1 MYHNFEKNKKGSYYK
16 GRKILFSAII
26 AALSTFPVYQ
36 VQARPNI
43 FADIPLNLQNS
54 STITTRY
61 SVKPNVTLL
70 IDRSAS
76 MHEALTY
83 KCKINVH
90 IKIGKTYQWTG
101 WSDYQ
106 YGYDSRPPNTKDTL
120 YSCKKETDKLD
131 GVKAVLLNILEDYH
145 DDMYFAFRPLKKADD
160 STIEFL
166 DTSIPE
172 LYQQIVNNINSAKAS
187 SGTPLTKQIPVVAR
201 NLVMNKLKYRCQ
213 KSYLVILTDGESDDT
228 YAVSDAKVDGYFD
241 EGKSDLDRIK
251 FFAVGGKSR
260 LANKPNRLLY
270 YTKTLAS
277 KNFGPYIYSALFYKE
292 NGNKIYLSPKRT
304 TDEAGQAWDATNE
317 LTGKPFEQKAETFT
331 IGVGLGQKHNS
342 IGNIAIDYLE
352 NGAMPAGNF
361 FNANSQ
367 KEIIEAFSKIFESI
381 KGSQDTTTT
390 TTVSTAPTVAISS
403 STQNH
408 LSITATTESGAWS
421 SNLCIRQ
428 ITDDN
433 NAKCAQPSY
442 GNRQLLLNDG
452 TNTYL
457 YSDNLS
463 NFNNAYF
470 KIDNDTNQNEWLK
483 GLLTWLSRSKNDNDI
498 NQING
503 FNPGKDSKY
512 RVRTDETR
520 DLGDIIDN
528 PIITAGDQNGI
539 NQKYMITSANDGM
552 VYVFGA
558 TNDANHPYDLKFNF
572 MPMNIERQS
581 NDGSDLVSHYYKDL
595 VDINYGKNSNY
606 PHRFLLNGGMAVQQ
620 TEKRVDSE
628 GKLLPQQTIMVSN
641 MGQAGRGAFA
651 INIGGKDLVSGQ
663 AVGVDNMG
671 SEEWYKDISLFQTP
685 TGKDNYFGFTVGTP
699 AIARLRVNEDTD
711 ASATSVAN
719 HIREAAFI
727 NNGYNYSE
735 TLASNSAGRLS
746 AESALYI
753 YDILGV
759 DVGTDGF
766 QKIGS
771 KGELIAKLAPKVND
785 DSDDEQATG
794 GLSSPTAIDIDN
806 DGVVDIVYAGDYS
819 GNLYRFDLRS
829 PKPSEWTVHKLF
841 SAGAPITSAPSVILV
856 KNANINNNNSLTGL
870 TAIVTFGT
878 GSDIYQSDLTNKN
891 QQAVYGI
898 YDNLSISSPSE
909 ISKET
914 DLLQQQLTISGK
926 YRMLSDYKFNPK
938 SHRGWFFNLES
949 DTGERVVSKPIVA
962 SYAGAVISRKY
973 ELKKDDKP
981 EDPCKVTE
989 RKQESDVYS
998 GKIQYNIKTG
1008 GLLKK
1013 SDPHFVF
1020 DKKAPVGAAST
1031 SQGLYSFTL
1040 SGNSSAEI
1048 GGSLTQSSL
1057 VGNGGSGGNGGPG
1070 GGPGGPNTPSFCT
1083 NKPIIA
1089 VDTDGNVVT
1098 VNIPRCPVKF
1108 QRLSWKE
1115 VKTGYIN

>member
-1 MYHNFEKNKKGSYYK
+1 MHHKHAKNKKDKFIK
-16 GRKILFSAII
+16 GRKALFSAVT
-26 AALSTFPVYQ
+26 AALSILPVYQ
-36 VQARPNI
+36 VQAANNSLADI
-43 FADIPLNLQNS
+43 FADIPLHLQNS
-54 STITTRY
+54 TTEETAY
-61 SVKPNVTLL
+61 SVKPNITLL
-70 IDRSAS
+70 IDESSS
-76 MHEALTY
+76 MRKEIPGNSIKCKKRYLIVNKHGRYDWTHWGPWEYDHFTEQPADTDTVKY
-83 KCKINVH
+83 KCDSYNRLDGIKDVLNKI
-90 IKIGKTYQWTG
+90 I
-101 WSDYQ
+101 SDYR
-106 YGYDSRPPNTKDTL
+106 D
-120 YSCKKETDKLD
+120 
-131 GVKAVLLNILEDYH
+131 H
-145 DDMYFAFRPLKKADD
+145 MYFAYRPLYNKIEKDADN
-160 STIEFL
+160 EFI
-166 DTSIPE
+166 DTSIPSE
-172 LYQQIVNNINSAKAS
+172 FDRLLYIIKNAKEG
-187 SGTPLTKQIPVVAR
+187 SGTPLTEQAAVVAR

-213 KSYLVILTDGESDDT
+213 KSYLIVLTDGESNT
-228 YAVSDAKVDGYFD
+228 HAAKSDSKYDGYFD
-241 EGKSDLDRIK
+241 AEKERVTKVDKNL
-251 FFAVGGKSR
+251 R
-260 LANKPNRLLY
+260 LQY
-270 YTKTLAS
+270 FTHTLAS
-277 KNFGPYIYSALFYKE
+277 KNFGPYIYRDPFYKE
-292 NGNKIYLSPKRT
+292 SGTVIYQGPKRL
-304 TDEAGQAWDATNE
+304 TDNAGQKWNAKNE
-317 LTGKPFEQKAETFT
+317 LTGEPFEQKAETFT
-331 IGVGLGQKHNS
+331 IGIGLGKKPNAIEYLKNGATPS
-342 IGNIAIDYLE
+342 GEAPIGNFYH
-352 NGAMPAGNF
+352 
-361 FNANSQ
+361 ANNQ
-367 KEIIEAFSKIFESI
+367 EEISAAFKNIFETI
-381 KGSQDTTTT
+381 FAEKNTTNTTTT
-390 TTVSTAPTVAISS
+390 STAPTVAISS

-558 TNDANHPYDLKFNF
+558 TNDASHPYDLKFNF

-606 PHRFLLNGGMAVQQ
+606 PHRFLLNGGMVVQQ

-671 SEEWYKDISLFQTP
+671 SKEWYKDISLFQTP

-727 NNGYNYSE
+727 NNGYNYSD
-735 TLASNSAGRLS
+735 TLSSDHASIPSS
-746 AESALYI
+746 ESALYI

-898 YDNLSISSPSE
+898 YDDLSISSPSE
-909 ISKET
+909 ISKEK
-914 DLLQQQLTISGK
+914 DLLQQKLDTNSDG

-949 DTGERVVSKPIVA
+949 GTGERVVSKPIVA

-1020 DKKAPVGAAST
+1020 DKNAPVGAAST

-1040 SGNSSAEI
+1040 SGNTSAEI

-1057 VGNGGSGGNGGPG
+1057 VGDGGGNGGPG

-1098 VNIPRCPVKF
+1098 VNIPKCPVKF
-1108 QRLSWKE
+1108 KRLSWKE

>member
-1 MYHNFEKNKKGSYYK
+1 MHHKHAKNKKDKFIK
-16 GRKILFSAII
+16 GRKALFSAVT
-26 AALSTFPVYQ
+26 AALSILPVYQ
-36 VQARPNI
+36 VQAANNSLADI
-43 FADIPLNLQNS
+43 FADIPLHLQNS
-54 STITTRY
+54 TTEETAY
-61 SVKPNVTLL
+61 SVKPNITLL
-70 IDRSAS
+70 IDESSS
-76 MHEALTY
+76 M
-83 KCKINVH
+83 
-90 IKIGKTYQWTG
+90 
-101 WSDYQ
+101 
-106 YGYDSRPPNTKDTL
+106 
-120 YSCKKETDKLD
+120 KKEIPGNSIKCRKRRLIVNNRGRYDWTHWGPWEYDHFTEQPADTATEKYQCKPYNRLD
-131 GVKAVLLNILEDYH
+131 GVKDVLTKIISDYR
-145 DDMYFAFRPLKKADD
+145 DNMYFAYRPLYNSEKDVYN
-160 STIEFL
+160 EFI
-166 DTSIPE
+166 DTSIPSE
-172 LYQQIVNNINSAKAS
+172 FDRLLYIIKNAKEGR
-187 SGTPLTKQIPVVAR
+187 GTPLTEQAAVVAR
-201 NLVMNKLKYRCQ
+201 NLVINKLKYRCQ
-213 KSYLVILTDGESDDT
+213 KSYLVVLTDGESNSQH
-228 YAVSDAKVDGYFD
+228 ALSDINYDGYFD
-241 EGKSDLDRIK
+241 AEKGRVTKEDK
-251 FFAVGGKSR
+251 NFR
-260 LANKPNRLLY
+260 LQY
-270 YTKTLAS
+270 FTHTLAS
-277 KNFGPYIYSALFYKE
+277 KNFGPYIYRDPFYKE
-292 NGNKIYLSPKRT
+292 NGNVIYQGPKRL
-304 TDEAGQAWDATNE
+304 TDNAGKAWDSEDE
-317 LTGKPFEQKAETFT
+317 LHNNKKFEQKAETFT
-331 IGVGLGQKHNS
+331 IGIGLGKKAN
-342 IGNIAIDYLE
+342 AIEYLK
-352 NGAMPAGNF
+352 NGATPSGEAPTGNF
-361 FNANSQ
+361 YNANNQ
-367 KEIIEAFSKIFESI
+367 EEISAAFKNIFETI
-381 KGSQDTTTT
+381 FAEKNTTNTTTT
-390 TTVSTAPTVAISS
+390 STAPTVAISS

-962 SYAGAVISRKY
+962 SYAGAVISRTYDVKR
-973 ELKKDDKP
+973 DDDLD
-981 EDPCKVTE
+981 DPCQKTTT
-989 RKQESDVYS
+989 KQESDVYS

-1020 DKKAPVGAAST
+1020 DKNAPVGAAST
-1031 SQGLYSFTL
+1031 SQGLYSFTM
-1040 SGNSSAEI
+1040 SSNSSVEI
-1048 GGSLTQSSL
+1048 GGNLTQSPLGGKS
-1057 VGNGGSGGNGGPG
+1057 GKNDKEENGP
-1070 GGPGGPNTPSFCT
+1070 PTPPDPNTFCI
-1083 NKPIIA
+1083 NPPIA
-1089 VDTDGNVVT
+1089 VDTDGNVVP
-1098 VNIPRCPVKF
+1098 VEIPKCPVKF
-1108 QRLSWKE
+1108 KRLSWKE